1 MADAVT
7 QMQAMLARVR
17 PVGMSDSAAR
27 EWLAVAATDVCHLP
41 HKVLAA
47 ACEEAKRTVDLHTRI
62 VSSVLGSNAV
72 KAYERHERE
81 VKRLQADGHVIP
93 GRTAPALEYAR
104 GGAKRIGSLKL
115 VEDMRHD

>member
-47 ACEEAKRTVDLHTRI
+47 ACDEAKRTVDLHTRI
-62 VSSVLGSNAV
+62 VSAVLGSQAV
-72 KAYERHERE
+72 KTYERHERE
-81 VKRLQADGHVIP
+81 IKRLLMDGHSIP
-93 GRTAPALEYAR
+93 GRTAPALTDQR
-104 GGAKRIGSLKL
+104 TGAKRLGSLK
-115 VEDMRHD
+115 VIEDHRG